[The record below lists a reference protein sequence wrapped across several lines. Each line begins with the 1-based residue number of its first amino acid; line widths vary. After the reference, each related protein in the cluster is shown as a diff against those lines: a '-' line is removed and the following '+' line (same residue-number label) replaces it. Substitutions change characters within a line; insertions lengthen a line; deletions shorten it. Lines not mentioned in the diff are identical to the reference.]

1 MIVGSRSAVPD
12 DIKAG
17 ICRVVRT
24 IQFTG
29 LAGGACAF
37 RAGVGYLA
45 LGLLGW
51 KPHFCIGG
59 VLYRAGPS
67 AIRDTMA
74 FCGRGMQDKWSMA
87 VSLVKFGRT
96 VRLHPRSLASLDPR
110 AELFDWLGSDPLGSA
125 TADLRMDDATQ
136 RRDVAHR
143 SGRPSA

>member
-74 FCGRGMQDKWSMA
+74 FCGQGNAGQNDRWPFRGSRLA
-87 VSLVKFGRT
+87 RNGRRT
-96 VRLHPRSLASLDPR
+96 D
-110 AELFDWLGSDPLGSA
+110 
-125 TADLRMDDATQ
+125 
-136 RRDVAHR
+136 
-143 SGRPSA
+143 